1 VKSGSYIL
9 GLEERRLN
17 VRSKPRDHAM
27 YRDGTNRD
35 VIGICHFFCP
45 EAGSTL
51 FQIKP
56 HPHSFPPAC
65 FGSRLHNDLIIRDRG
80 VKLGE

>member
-1 VKSGSYIL
+1 VRSGSYML

-17 VRSKPRDHAM
+17 VRSKPRSHAM

-35 VIGICHFFCP
+35 VIGICHFSCP

-51 FQIKP
+51 FRIKP
-56 HPHSFPPAC
+56 HREFSPTSLF
-65 FGSRLHNDLIIRDRG
+65 RELITQ
-80 VKLGE
+80 

>member
-1 VKSGSYIL
+1 LNFGGIVKSGSYML
-9 GLEERRLN
+9 ELEERRLN

-35 VIGICHFFCP
+35 VIGIYHFFCP

-51 FQIKP
+51 FQIKT
-56 HPHSFPPAC
+56 HRAFFPTSLFWEP
-65 FGSRLHNDLIIRDRG
+65 ITQ
-80 VKLGE
+80 

>member
-1 VKSGSYIL
+1 VKSGSYML
-9 GLEERRLN
+9 GLEERRLI
-17 VRSKPRDHAM
+17 VRSKPRGHPM

-35 VIGICHFFCP
+35 VIGICHFFAP
-45 EAGSTL
+45 RLVQHFFRSNHIA
-51 FQIKP
+51 
-56 HPHSFPPAC
+56 HSFPPAC